1 MEYWEHVTITREII
15 KGRDS
20 PVARCGTRERNIR
33 QNKSVGKQ
41 VSRGQPPHVEE
52 QSGSKVSILWR
63 QERIHEIGRKL

>member
-20 PVARCGTRERNIR
+20 PVVRCGTRERNIR

-41 VSRGQPPHVEE
+41 VSRGQPPHVEG
-52 QSGSKVSILWR
+52 QNRNKVGVLWR
-63 QERIHEIGRKL
+63 QERTHEIERKL